1 MNRLD
6 DFFVIASILCWMVW
20 IFVGLC
26 MVIGIGSLLWVLWR

>member
-26 MVIGIGSLLWVLWR
+26 MVIGIGSLLWAFWR